1 MFNNNMN
8 KLDNSYYR
16 MLGHNPNIL
25 QEKALEKILIE
36 VQDSILYKIKKILRI
51 QKPRHNIFNKIIFI
65 NKINRINNKINNIT
79 ALIIINKIIK
89 MLLSEILKTFN
100 NNKKLNILH
109 FSCKIKRKKIKYR
122 MRN

>member
-1 MFNNNMN
+1 MN

-51 QKPRHNIFNKIIFI
+51 
-65 NKINRINNKINNIT
+65 
-79 ALIIINKIIK
+79 
-89 MLLSEILKTFN
+89 
-100 NNKKLNILH
+100 
-109 FSCKIKRKKIKYR
+109 
-122 MRN
+122 